1 MLTTIPPT
9 PHGAGSPA
17 TPARG
22 SHQRAAHPGR
32 SRAPTSGP
40 SACPPAAP
48 RCHGPAK
55 GRPAPHRCKAS
66 AAAPFRPRSASG
78 GALDPSP
85 TRAAG
90 VLLHQ
95 VSRGHTVG
103 AHRVLNSSASHRPPG
118 PVRWQKASSHNHFG
132 PEARWAPWGPEE
144 APRLWRS
151 SGGGEEKGRG
161 QGGPEGTEGQGARQ
175 VRPEMAPCD

>member
-22 SHQRAAHPGR
+22 SHERAAHARR
-32 SRAPTSGP
+32 SSAPTPRP

-48 RCHGPAK
+48 RCLGPAK

-78 GALDPSP
+78 GALAPSQ

-95 VSRGHTVG
+95 VSGGHTAG
-103 AHRVLNSSASHRPPG
+103 AHRFLNSTASHRPPPG
-118 PVRWQKASSHNHFG
+118 PVPWHKASSHNHFG
-132 PEARWAPWGPEE
+132 PAARWARWGPEE
-144 APRLWRS
+144 AARLWRS
-151 SGGGEEKGRG
+151 SGGREEKGGG
-161 QGGPEGTEGQGARQ
+161 QGGP
-175 VRPEMAPCD
+175 